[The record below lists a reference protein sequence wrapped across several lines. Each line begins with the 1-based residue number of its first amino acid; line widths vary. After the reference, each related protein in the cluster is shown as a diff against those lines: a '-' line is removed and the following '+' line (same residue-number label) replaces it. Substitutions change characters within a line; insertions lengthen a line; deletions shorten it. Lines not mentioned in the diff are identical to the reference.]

1 MDVENWLVG
10 IIGRALAFGT
20 PLLWAALGE
29 TYVERAGVVNLG
41 MEGMMLVGALTGF
54 AVTMATDNPA
64 LGILMAGI
72 AGAVFSALHAFVTIT
87 LRANQYVSGLALT
100 ILGTGATG
108 LIGKAY
114 EGQPLLTTLENTSV
128 PVLKDIPILGPMLF
142 TDQSVLTYLGI
153 LIGVLLW
160 LLLYKSRLGIML
172 RSAGENPKAVD
183 AQGLNVTLIRY
194 LAVIFG
200 GFMAGIAGGFF
211 SVAYRPSWTQGTT
224 GGVGW
229 IALAIVIFGRWNPLY
244 VMLGSVFFGALYVLS
259 FRLQEKLSPDLLN
272 MMPYLFVILV
282 LVLTALGKKGSGGV
296 PEALG
301 TPYRRGER

>member
-1 MDVENWLVG
+1 MEDNWLIG
-10 IIGRALAFGT
+10 IVSRALAFGT

-29 TYVERAGVVNLG
+29 TYTERAGVVNLG

-54 AVTMATDNPA
+54 AVTHSTGNPA
-64 LGILMAGI
+64 LGILAAGI
-72 AGAVFSALHAFVTIT
+72 AGALFSALHALMTVT

-108 LIGKAY
+108 LLGKPF
-114 EGQPLLTTLENTSV
+114 EGQPLLDTLENISV
-128 PVLKDIPILGPMLF
+128 PVLKDIPFIGPMLF
-142 TDQSVLTYLGI
+142 TDQSLLTYIG
-153 LIGVLLW
+153 IGVGVVLW
-160 LLLYKSRLGIML
+160 MLLYKSRLGIML

-194 LAVIFG
+194 AAVIFG

-244 VMLGSVFFGALYVLS
+244 VMLGSVFFGSLYVLS
-259 FRLQEKLSPDLLN
+259 FRLQDKISPEFLN
-272 MMPYLFVILV
+272 MMPYLFVIVV
-282 LVLTALGKKGSGGV
+282 LILTALGKKGTGGV